1 MSMFR
6 SFINAQSNLTAQ
18 ARRAFSTTL
27 YGGAN
32 KNACVNPEMLYLQ
45 PRWHVKKEQASS
57 QGTGKVLVGMIQ
69 KRWNS
74 ASAQPVELVS
84 CLDLYFLPAS
94 RSVLLIP
101 IRSKNCFTVS
111 NLQKQLPTLCSS
123 SLNHGSENRARSR
136 DFVTLVSLHI
146 LIRERR
152 R

>member
-6 SFINAQSNLTAQ
+6 SFITAQSNLTAQ

-45 PRWHVKKEQASS
+45 PRWHVKKDQAST
-57 QGTGKVLVGMIQ
+57 QGAGKVLVGMIQ

-84 CLDLYFLPAS
+84 CAVLFFFHLPGWFYFNQADTHTMLS
-94 RSVLLIP
+94 FL
-101 IRSKNCFTVS
+101 
-111 NLQKQLPTLCSS
+111 
-123 SLNHGSENRARSR
+123 
-136 DFVTLVSLHI
+136 
-146 LIRERR
+146 
-152 R
+152 